1 MSTSSEI
8 EKQSILTAKSDEII
22 ATLPNCAKMFFR
34 NLRNE
39 NKSER
44 TICQYAYDIRGFFD
58 YLSTTSGF
66 KNKNLNSLKIEQI
79 LDKLNKED
87 LQEYVESLN
96 TYTYKNEY
104 GRTTNKKSS
113 PNYIARKVSSLKSFY
128 KYYQDCGDIK
138 TNPSILIKNPKIK
151 HKNIM
156 IMESDEVKR
165 IMDAVNDESNLTPRE
180 KSAHAKSIKRD
191 TAIMMLLLGTG
202 IRVSELV
209 GIDIKDI
216 DFKEASIKVVRK
228 GGDEDEVFFSTDVEN
243 ALHDYIDNERPQT
256 SDPALFISS
265 YKTRISDRAVEKLIK
280 NYADK
285 AGLNKKITPHA
296 LRRTFGT
303 TLYESTGDIYLT
315 ANALHHKSVD
325 TTRTHYVRKNRELT
339 RDAVTKLDIFNKK

>member
-1 MSTSSEI
+1 MSTSSENQ
-8 EKQSILTAKSDEII
+8 KQSVLTAKSDEII

-58 YLSTTSGF
+58 YLSNTNGF
-66 KNKNLNSLKIEQI
+66 KDKNLNSLKINQI
-79 LDKLNKED
+79 LDKLDKED

-96 TYTYKNEY
+96 TYEYKNEF
-104 GRTTNKKSS
+104 GKVANKKSS
-113 PNYIARKVSSLKSFY
+113 PNYISRKVSSLKSFY

-138 TNPSILIKNPKIK
+138 TNPSVLIKNPKIK
-151 HKNIM
+151 QKNIM
-156 IMESDEVKR
+156 IMESDEVQR

-228 GGDEDEVFFSTDVEN
+228 GGDEDEVFFSSEVEN

-265 YKTRISDRAVEKLIK
+265 YKTRISDRAVEKIIK
-280 NYADK
+280 NYAEK